1 MAEIRRD
8 LTRNILA
15 TLAIFGLILLCLWVL
30 KPFLAATVW
39 ATMLVV
45 ATWPVFCA
53 LERRLGG
60 RRIPAV
66 LLMTLA
72 LLILLVVPLGFAV
85 GTVVEHSEALAALFK
100 RLGSGGIP
108 TLPQWIVKLP
118 LIGGKIAQ
126 GWAQIRIDGTNG
138 LLMKFQPYTIDVGA
152 WLLARMGGL
161 GGMLL
166 QFVLIVTV
174 SAILYAQGE
183 AAAGLMRRIGQRL
196 AGDRGENS
204 VILAGQAIRAVA
216 LGVGGTAIVQTLFAG
231 LSLAVAGFPFAS
243 LLSVLM
249 LVLCIAQIGALPVLL
264 PAAGWFFWQGDTG
277 WGIFLLVAS
286 ALVASLDNVLRP
298 LLIKRGADLPLLL
311 IFAGVIG
318 GLLGFGLIGIFI
330 GPVVLA
336 VTWTLL
342 QAWIADALGPD
353 LEELPPAAGRP

>member
-15 TLAIFGLILLCLWVL
+15 ILAIFGLIALSIWVL

-45 ATWPVFCA
+45 ATWPAFLA

-60 RRIPAV
+60 RRAPAV
-66 LLMTLA
+66 VLMTLC
-72 LLILLVVPLGFAV
+72 LLVLLVVPMGFAV
-85 GTVVEHSEALAALFK
+85 GTVIQHSDELAVFFK
-100 RLGSGGIP
+100 HLGATGIP
-108 TLPQWIVKLP
+108 ALPNWIVKLP
-118 LIGGKIAQ
+118 LIGSKIGQ
-126 GWAQIRIDGTNG
+126 WWAQIRIDGTSG
-138 LLMKFQPYTIDVGA
+138 LLMKFQPYTVDVGS

-183 AAAGLMRRIGQRL
+183 AGATLVKRIGQRL

-204 VILAGQAIRAVA
+204 AILAGQAIRAVA
-216 LGVGGTAIVQTLFAG
+216 LGVGGTAIIQTLFG
-231 LSLAVAGFPFAS
+231 GVSLAIAGFPFAS

-249 LVLCIAQIGALPVLL
+249 LILCIAQIGALPILL

-336 VTWTLL
+336 VTYTLL
-342 QAWIADALGPD
+342 QAWIADALGPHR
-353 LEELPPAAGRP
+353 E